1 MEDEMVIDDEND
13 FMKKFDMQIH
23 VLKTLQ
29 ERVQDAIGRAEKKL
43 KQVNDDGEP
52 FEDVFG
58 PFPSSQSQEDQG
70 GGG

>member
-1 MEDEMVIDDEND
+1 MVIDDESD
-13 FMKKFDMQIH
+13 FMKNFDMQIH

-29 ERVQDAIGRAEKKL
+29 KRVEDAIGRAEKKR
-43 KQVNDDGEP
+43 KQVDDGEP
-52 FEDVFG
+52 FEEVFG

>member
-1 MEDEMVIDDEND
+1 MEREMVIDDEND
-13 FMKKFDMQIH
+13 FIEKFDMQIH
-23 VLKTLQ
+23 VLKTLR

-43 KQVNDDGEP
+43 KQVNDGEP

-58 PFPSSQSQEDQG
+58 PFPSSQSKEDQG